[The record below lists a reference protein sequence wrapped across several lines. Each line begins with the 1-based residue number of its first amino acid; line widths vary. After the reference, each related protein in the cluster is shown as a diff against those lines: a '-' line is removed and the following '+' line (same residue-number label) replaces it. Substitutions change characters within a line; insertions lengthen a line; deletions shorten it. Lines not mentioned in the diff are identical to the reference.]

1 MGKHT
6 TGPWNVGT
14 GENSDS
20 VMAKGYFI
28 ATCHDA
34 AGYDSDD
41 RTIEYNAKLIAAAPD
56 LLEALQSALQTAK
69 FEKHAARPWHHEAR
83 AAIKKATQ

>member
-14 GENSDS
+14 GENSYD

-56 LLEALQSALQTAK
+56 LLEALQGFLAEFGDKAVNANVQK
-69 FEKHAARPWHHEAR
+69 AR
-83 AAIKKATQ
+83 AAIKKATE